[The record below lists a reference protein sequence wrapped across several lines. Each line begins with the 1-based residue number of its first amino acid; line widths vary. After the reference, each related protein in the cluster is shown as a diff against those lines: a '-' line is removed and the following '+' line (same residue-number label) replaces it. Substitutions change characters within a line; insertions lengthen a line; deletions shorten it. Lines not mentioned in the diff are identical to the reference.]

1 MNTFTCEQLV
11 IAGLT
16 AASIAVIMT
25 PTAGIWI
32 WLALDLGAWLAWA
45 CVCEVES
52 AFGR

>member
-16 AASIAVIMT
+16 AVAIAIIMT
-25 PTAGIWI
+25 PTAGLWI
-32 WLALDLGAWLAWA
+32 WLAFGLSAWLAWV
-45 CVCEVES
+45 CVSQVEA